1 MSEYLFDKRKVKRLI
16 FKYVIIFIVAL
27 IPTMAFN
34 FLMSDKINNYAIM
47 VFLDCVIMLVI
58 VIIGKIL
65 MEKYFDKKD
74 RKLQAKI
81 KEREDLQKMK
91 KQILE
96 DSYKRKREQKTKEK
110 SNTQKKGDLNGK
122 K

>member
-1 MSEYLFDKRKVKRLI
+1 
-16 FKYVIIFIVAL
+16 
-27 IPTMAFN
+27 
-34 FLMSDKINNYAIM
+34 
-47 VFLDCVIMLVI
+47 
-58 VIIGKIL
+58 

-74 RKLQAKI
+74 RKLQARI

-96 DSYKRKREQKTKEK
+96 DSYKRKREQKTKDK

>member
-1 MSEYLFDKRKVKRLI
+1 MSEYLFDKRKVKRLV
-16 FKYVIIFIVAL
+16 FKYLVIFIVAL

-34 FLMSDKINNYAIM
+34 FLVGNKINNYALM

-74 RKLQAKI
+74 RKLQARI

-96 DSYKRKREQKTKEK
+96 DSYKRKREQKTKDK

>member
-1 MSEYLFDKRKVKRLI
+1 MSEYLFDKRKVKRLV
-16 FKYVIIFIVAL
+16 FKYLVIFIVAL

-34 FLMSDKINNYAIM
+34 FLVGNKINNYALM

-74 RKLQAKI
+74 RKLQARI
-81 KEREDLQKMK
+81 KEREDLQKLK

-96 DSYKRKREQKTKEK
+96 DSYKRKREQKTKDK

>member
-1 MSEYLFDKRKVKRLI
+1 MSEYLFDKRKVKRLV
-16 FKYVIIFIVAL
+16 FKYLVIFIVAL

-34 FLMSDKINNYAIM
+34 FLVGNKINNYAVM

-74 RKLQAKI
+74 RKLQARI

-96 DSYKRKREQKTKEK
+96 DSYKRKREQKTKDK

>member
-1 MSEYLFDKRKVKRLI
+1 MSEYLFDKRKVKRLV
-16 FKYVIIFIVAL
+16 FKYLVIFIVAL

-34 FLMSDKINNYAIM
+34 FLVGNKINNYAVM

-74 RKLQAKI
+74 RKLQARI
-81 KEREDLQKMK
+81 KEREDFQKMK

-96 DSYKRKREQKTKEK
+96 DSYKRKREQKTKDK

>member
-47 VFLDCVIMLVI
+47 VFLDCVIMLVV